1 VCCMLPSTERPN
13 LSRWAHLAIG
23 SGVVLSLLDQRFPIL
38 AGTGGRGAIPPSTL
52 ILPIVALL
60 LIMRFGPSAFKSF
73 ATPAILAWMLYLL
86 FGSLLPLI
94 GVALA
99 EFPER
104 VAFGAVDVVVALS
117 AVVIGGSAA
126 VASAGR
132 GLPWTRW
139 LVAASIVQFGYS
151 LAQILILAGVLSG
164 EPWAS
169 LRGWDL
175 VTQSRLGEIVLGRST
190 GLYVNP
196 NVLGYSAAVLIVLGA
211 HLPARMPR
219 FVVVGSSVACLLL
232 SESRGATFALLATV
246 MVLGVRRA
254 IAGRQIGRA
263 TVGLIVAG
271 LAAVVVVLSVQ
282 QLGLTEASVF
292 DRLAEGLAALAGR
305 GTDEG
310 LSGRVDLWAASLLLL
325 DTRPFGTLGPPE
337 MLLGSAI
344 DSGWI
349 RALVQGSVP
358 YVAALALMLG
368 AGFFLRGPTD
378 DGLRLQSLSLLIALA
393 AVSQLPLAYPPTILY
408 WLVVGAVLARIRL
421 AAVEASPPVLRLQP
435 AVGPPAIQT
444 PAP

>member
-1 VCCMLPSTERPN
+1 MLPPAEGPK
-13 LSRWAHLAIG
+13 LVGWAHVGIG
-23 SGVVLSLLDQRFPIL
+23 ACVMLTLLDQRLPIL
-38 AGTGGRGAIPPSTL
+38 AQTGGRGAVPPSTFV
-52 ILPIVALL
+52 LPIVALF
-60 LIMRFGPSAFKSF
+60 LIMRFGPSALSSF
-73 ATPAILAWMLYLL
+73 ATPAILAWVPYLL
-86 FGSLLPLI
+86 LGSLLPLI

-104 VAFGAVDVVVALS
+104 VAFGAVDVIVALS

-126 VASAGR
+126 VASVGR
-132 GLPWTRW
+132 ELPWTRW
-139 LVAASIVQFGYS
+139 LVGASIVQFGYS
-151 LAQILILAGVLSG
+151 LAQTLILAGVLSG
-164 EPWAS
+164 EPWAL

-175 VTQSRLGEIVLGRST
+175 ATQSRLGEIVLGRST

-196 NVLGYSAAVLIVLGA
+196 NILGYSAAVLIVLGA
-211 HLPARMPR
+211 HLPAGLAR
-219 FVVVGSSVACLLL
+219 FIVVGGSVATLLL
-232 SESRGATFALLATV
+232 SESRGATFALLATII
-246 MVLGVRRA
+246 VLGVRRA
-254 IAGRQIGRA
+254 IAGRGGGRA
-263 TVGLIVAG
+263 TPRLILAG
-271 LAAVVVVLSVQ
+271 LVAVVVVFAVQ
-282 QLGLTEASVF
+282 RLGLAEASVF
-292 DRLAEGLAALAGR
+292 DRLAEGVAALTGR

-368 AGFFLRGPTD
+368 AGFLLRAPTR

-393 AVSQLPLAYPPTILY
+393 AVSQLPLAYPPTIVY
-408 WLVVGAVLARIRL
+408 WLVVGTVLARIRL
-421 AAVEASPPVLRLQP
+421 ARVDASPRVLRLQP
-435 AVGPPAIQT
+435 AAGPHAVQT